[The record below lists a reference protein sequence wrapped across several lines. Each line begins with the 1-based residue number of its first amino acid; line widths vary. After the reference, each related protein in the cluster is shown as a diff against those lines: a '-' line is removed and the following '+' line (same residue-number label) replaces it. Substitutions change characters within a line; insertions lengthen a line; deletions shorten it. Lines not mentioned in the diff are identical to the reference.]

1 MAEKTLLYRKLD
13 ELVETHLNQHPIWKS
28 DFFRVLDDKT
38 QDPKKVWEMLLVWTE
53 NMMAASY
60 GFQGYVLN
68 LAARAPVESV
78 RRLLLMNAFEE
89 LGDIEYPGRSHFQMV
104 CDLSRLIGVPEQ
116 YIGNGKPRL
125 LPTSVK
131 HVETHLA
138 QCRETGAPFLH
149 GLGMVFLIENLT
161 RLEFQRV
168 LVAFINWWEKGT
180 GRPLSEFA
188 LGNGVAY
195 FTANIEADD
204 GHAEDVAEMIET
216 TLHDVHGI
224 NVTNEAALAGPLAEI
239 AAGMD
244 ESITLRMGFVQGCFV
259 QVFNRP

>member
-1 MAEKTLLYRKLD
+1 MSEQSLLYRKLD
-13 ELVETHLNQHPIWKS
+13 ELVETHLNQHRIWKS
-28 DFFRVLDDKT
+28 DFFRVLEDKS
-38 QDPKKVWEMLLVWTE
+38 QDPKKVWKMLFVWTE

-68 LAARAPVESV
+68 LAARANVESV

-104 CDLSRLIGVPEQ
+104 CNLSRLIGVPEEF
-116 YIGNGKPRL
+116 IGKPRL

-138 QCRETGAPFLH
+138 KCRGEGASFLH
-149 GLGMVFLIENLT
+149 GLGMIFLIEHLT
-161 RLEFQRV
+161 RLEFERV

-204 GHAEDVAEMIET
+204 GHAEDVAEMIEA
-216 TLHDVHGI
+216 TLRDLNGI
-224 NVTNEAALAGPLAEI
+224 DLTNEAALVGPLAEI
-239 AAGMD
+239 AAGME
-244 ESITLRMGFVQGCFV
+244 ESITLRDGFVEGCYAASNF
-259 QVFNRP
+259 